1 MDFRKFIKVVENL
14 KKKEAKKFDE
24 NEVHEQGIAEYMKRA
39 PKLTKGKS
47 TKIDL
52 TSFTLKTTIGRG
64 GYGKVRMDL
73 NPSACHPGS
82 IQVILAE
89 RNSDKKLC
97 AIKSVS
103 KKEVLSQDCAD
114 VCMLEREI
122 LAMGSECRYNT
133 NTNTG

>member
-1 MDFRKFIKVVENL
+1 M
-14 KKKEAKKFDE
+14 
-24 NEVHEQGIAEYMKRA
+24 
-39 PKLTKGKS
+39 
-47 TKIDL
+47 
-52 TSFTLKTTIGRG
+52 
-64 GYGKVRMDL
+64 
-73 NPSACHPGS
+73 
-82 IQVILAE
+82 ILAE
-89 RNSDKKLC
+89 RNSDRQLC